1 MKKRVV
7 VLGAGGSIGRQTI
20 DVIRSSMESEH
31 PLELAGFSIH
41 HNMEVLARLR
51 HEFPQAA
58 AACTGGSTEMAG
70 EKVFTGPDALE
81 RLFDNANPD
90 IVVNGIA
97 GAAGLSASVLTAR
110 HGIDLAL
117 ANKESIVM
125 GYHLLRKL
133 ADLRG
138 SAIIPVDSEHAAL
151 FQLFNRIGTQD
162 ISELTITASGG
173 PFRTTALETLSLMTP
188 EDACR
193 HPVWSMGRKISI
205 DSATMANKGLELIEA
220 SRLFGFPQEKIKV
233 LIHPQSIVHAM
244 VRTADGA
251 LYAHMSE
258 PDMRLPI
265 QAALYWP
272 RTLPCPFGTV
282 NLAGKSLEFFDPEP
296 ERYPLLALSRKAV
309 EMGDAACICY
319 NAADEVAVAAF
330 ENGKIRFT
338 DIARVVTDS
347 LEKDWNLPVNS
358 FEDIFELDMKARKIA
373 EHAVEHCE

>member
-7 VLGAGGSIGRQTI
+7 VLGAAGSIGRQTI
-20 DVIRSSMESEH
+20 DIIRSSMRSEH

-41 HNMEVLARLR
+41 RNMEVLARLR
-51 HEFPQAA
+51 QEFPQAA
-58 AACTGGSTEMAG
+58 AACTGSAQDAG
-70 EKVFTGPDALE
+70 EAVFSGPDALE
-81 RLFDNANPD
+81 KLLENANAD

-97 GAAGLSASVLTAR
+97 GAAGLSASVLTVR

-133 ADLRG
+133 ADLHG
-138 SAIIPVDSEHAAL
+138 SAIVPVDSEHAAL
-151 FQLFNRIGTQD
+151 FQLFNRIGTRD
-162 ISELTITASGG
+162 IAELTITASGG
-173 PFRTTALETLSLMTP
+173 PFRTTPLEMLPLMTP

-220 SRLFGFPQEKIKV
+220 SRLFGLPQEKIKV
-233 LIHPQSIVHAM
+233 LVHPQSIVHAM
-244 VRTADGA
+244 VRTTDGA

-272 RTLPCPFGTV
+272 RTLPCPFGTA
-282 NLAGKSLEFFDPEP
+282 NLAGKTLEFFEAEP
-296 ERYPLLALSRKAV
+296 ERYPLLSLSRKAA

-319 NAADEVAVAAF
+319 NAADEVAVSAF
-330 ENGKIRFT
+330 EKGKIRFT
-338 DIARVVTDS
+338 DIARVVAES
-347 LEKDWNLPVNS
+347 LEKDWNLPVRC
-358 FEDIFELDMKARKIA
+358 FEDIFELDMKARRIA
-373 EHAVEHCE
+373 ERAVEHCE